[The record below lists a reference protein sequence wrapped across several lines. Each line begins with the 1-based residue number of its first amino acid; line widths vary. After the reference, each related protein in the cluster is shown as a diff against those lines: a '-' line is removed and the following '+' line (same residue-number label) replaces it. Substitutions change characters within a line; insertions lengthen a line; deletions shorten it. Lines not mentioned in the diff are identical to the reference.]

1 MPYTHMPLVSS
12 FNVDTVPRQVHEPA
26 GHFEYEMILVTEG
39 SVTATIAH
47 RTYMLTRGSLA
58 FIGRLESHAFLI
70 QKVPYGRYVSILSS
84 DRILSDIREN
94 ELLSVFVLRPEGF
107 HHVIQLDGE
116 TFDRILPLFEQITR
130 EYQEQGTFYVEKC
143 ASLLH
148 ILLVEL
154 YRRRPEAFPRWT
166 NANTQTAVVAAQRY
180 MAENFRRP
188 LTLDEVAEHTFV
200 SRHTLSVMFPKT
212 VGVTFKDYLILLRIA
227 ESKRLLVATDLS
239 VREVAEQVGYPNVNN
254 FIKVFRDRVHTTP
267 LQYRLHQN
275 GSSSLTE

>member
-1 MPYTHMPLVSS
+1 MP
-12 FNVDTVPRQVHEPA
+12 
-26 GHFEYEMILVTEG
+26 
-39 SVTATIAH
+39 TATIAH

-94 ELLSVFVLRPEGF
+94 ELLSVFVLRPAGF
-107 HHVIQLDGE
+107 HHVIQLDGV

-130 EYQEQGTFYVEKC
+130 EYQEQGAFYVEKC

-200 SRHTLSVMFPKT
+200 SRHTLSVMFPKP
-212 VGVTFKDYLILLRIA
+212 VGVTFKD
-227 ESKRLLVATDLS
+227 
-239 VREVAEQVGYPNVNN
+239 
-254 FIKVFRDRVHTTP
+254 
-267 LQYRLHQN
+267 
-275 GSSSLTE
+275 